1 MFNHFS
7 LFIKYSNV
15 RKQEVVIVRHR
26 RTQGGGVSGVKPPL
40 EEWCSVIYTVH
51 GNK

>member
-1 MFNHFS
+1 MIPFMG
-7 LFIKYSNV
+7 IGV
-15 RKQEVVIVRHR
+15 RK
-26 RTQGGGVSGVKPPL
+26 GGVSGVKTPPL